1 MEEELKTYLAGMEA
15 RLEGK
20 IDASEQRLEGKI
32 DASEERLKVYVN
44 QRVEKTETALL
55 TEFSTWSNGNQT
67 RMGQVVSLQK
77 TLLSLEQGH
86 MERMASLE
94 GRMLNLEKRIW
105 TKS

>member
-15 RLEGK
+15 
-20 IDASEQRLEGKI
+20 RLEGKI

-67 RMGQVVSLQK
+67 RMGQVESLQK